1 MAFIGLFQTLSQPLL
16 NTTKC
21 SPLLIPNNNINSL
34 SLIPPLRLHHFP
46 SSLSSWQHTTAS
58 PPTSQK
64 PSQFPSLKTRA
75 QFNFRLIF
83 PPQNLPLIS
92 PNDHW
97 GTWTAIFSAGAFGLW
112 SEKNTKIGSAL
123 SAALVSTLVG
133 LAASNLGIVGCEA
146 PAYSIV
152 MEYLLP
158 FSVPLLLFKADLR
171 RVMQSTGKLLLA
183 FWLGSVATTIGTV
196 VAYLLVPMR
205 SLGNDSWKIAAALM
219 SSYIGG
225 AINYV
230 AVSKALGIS
239 PTVVA
244 AGVAADNVVC
254 AIYFTFLFG
263 LASGI
268 PQEKSASTNDCQ
280 REKEAY
286 SGSSPVRQTAT
297 ALGLS
302 LAICKFGMQLA
313 KLIGIQGG
321 GIPCITAIVVMLAT
335 VFPEQIGS
343 LAPAGE
349 SMALIS
355 LQVFFAVLGASGSI
369 FNVIHTAPG
378 IFAFASI
385 QVAVH
390 LAVILGVGRLIGFD
404 QKLLLMA
411 SNANVG
417 GPTTA
422 CGMATAKGW
431 GTLVMPGILAGIFG
445 ISIATF
451 LGIGF
456 GVMVLKH
463 M

>member
-183 FWLGSVATTIGTV
+183 FWLGS
-196 VAYLLVPMR
+196 
-205 SLGNDSWKIAAALM
+205 
-219 SSYIGG
+219 